1 MTMKPRVFVTRTIP
15 EAGLSLLRDAAEVT
29 VFEHDRQIEKDELM
43 RLLPEYD
50 GLLCLLSDPIDA
62 DVIAAGGKLRC
73 VSTYAVGYNNIDVA
87 AAKERGIAVTNTP
100 GVLTEATADIAFAL
114 MIACARRIVES
125 DAWLREGRFTG
136 WEPMLFLGHDLGGRT
151 LGIIGAGRI
160 GQALARKAVG
170 AYHMNVLYHNR
181 SRNENFESQ
190 LGARFTAL
198 DTLLTESDVISIHV
212 PLTAET
218 RHMISARAL
227 SLMQPHA
234 ILINT
239 ARGPVI
245 DEAAL
250 IDALRERRIF
260 AAGLDVYEEE
270 PVIPDELIRLP
281 NTVLLPHIGSA
292 SIATRDRMAVMA
304 AQNLIDELQGRG
316 AEHRVC

>member
-1 MTMKPRVFVTRTIP
+1 MKPRVFVTRTIP
-15 EAGLSLLRDAAEVT
+15 EAGLSLLREAADVT
-29 VFEHDRQIEKDELM
+29 VFEHERQIGKEELLH
-43 RLLPEYD
+43 RLPECD

-62 DVIAAGGKLRC
+62 EVIAAGSKLRC
-73 VSTYAVGYNNIDVA
+73 ISTYAVGYNNIDIA

-114 MIACARRIVES
+114 MISCARRIVES
-125 DAWLREGRFTG
+125 DAWLREGKFTG
-136 WEPMLFLGHDLGGRT
+136 WEPKLFLGHDLDGRT

-160 GQALARKAVG
+160 GQALARKAAG
-170 AYHMNVLYHNR
+170 AFRMQLLYHNR
-181 SRNENFESQ
+181 SRNEEFEAK
-190 LGARFTAL
+190 LGARFTDL

-212 PLTAET
+212 PLTPDT
-218 RHMISARAL
+218 RHLISQREL
-227 SLMQPHA
+227 SLMKPHA

-250 IDALRERRIF
+250 IDALRGQRIF
-260 AAGLDVYEEE
+260 AAGLDVYEDE
-270 PVIPDELIRLP
+270 PTIPDELIRLP

-304 AQNLIDELQGRG
+304 AQNLIDELEGRR
-316 AEHRVC
+316 AEHRVW